1 MKPKGAVKDFWND
14 NGDRIKTW
22 FIVVIIVTAVYIS
35 VTFVIWGIFTP
46 DRAVIYGIA
55 FILFYELFSRLM
67 DKISEYREGKRNEE
81 LIFRARMREDEE
93 KQKGGAETGEQAKDE
108 KKEKEAKKG
117 KQ

>member
-1 MKPKGAVKDFWND
+1 MKPRDFAKNFWEKNND
-14 NGDRIKTW
+14 TIKTW

-67 DKISEYREGKRNEE
+67 DKISEYREEKRNEE
-81 LIFRARMREDEE
+81 LIFRTRL
-93 KQKGGAETGEQAKDE
+93 
-108 KKEKEAKKG
+108 KKEEGKKPEDKKQEKGAKKG

>member
-1 MKPKGAVKDFWND
+1 MKPRGAIKDFWND
-14 NGDRIKTW
+14 NNDRIKTW
-22 FIVVIIVTAVYIS
+22 LIVVVIVTAVYIS

-46 DRAVIYGIA
+46 DRALIYGVA

-67 DKISEYREGKRNEE
+67 DKISEYREEKRNEE
-81 LIFRARMREDEE
+81 LIFRARLKKEGQPEE
-93 KQKGGAETGEQAKDE
+93 AGKTDE

>member
-1 MKPKGAVKDFWND
+1 MKPRDVAKDFWEKNND
-14 NGDRIKTW
+14 TIKTW
-22 FIVVIIVTAVYIS
+22 FIVVVIVTAVYIS

-67 DKISEYREGKRNEE
+67 DKISEYKEEKRNED
-81 LIFRARMREDEE
+81 LIFRTR
-93 KQKGGAETGEQAKDE
+93 E
-108 KKEKEAKKG
+108 KKEEDKKKNESKEAGKEGKKG